1 MLDYHVCN
9 EWSRSSRG
17 KENSPTGVAQ
27 QTGNVT
33 KEEPSI
39 QTATLERTLGLRDLV
54 LLIIGTVIGS
64 GIFIVP
70 GAVLRQVEGAV
81 GLAMLVWLIGGIL
94 SLLGALTYGELAARS
109 PKAGGIYV
117 YIRDCFSP
125 LPAFLYG
132 WTLFL
137 VISSGSI
144 ATLAVAFSAYL
155 GEIVPLTPPLSK
167 VIAVAMIAIVTLV
180 NVIGTR
186 ESADLQNW
194 TTAIKVAAILI
205 MSAVLLWLGRGF
217 SGIGVTLLPT
227 ETGAPLAFGFGLA
240 MIGVLWAYEGWQYVT
255 FSAGETINAQRNF
268 PKALLIGSSTL
279 IGIYLLANLAYLN
292 ALGPARAAQTNSIAA
307 AALTAVVGPWA
318 SKLVAL
324 AILISI
330 FSAANGIA
338 LTAPRVY
345 YAMARDGLFF
355 HRLSEVHPRFRTPA
369 FAVLAGSAWACVLAA
384 TGTFEQLLTYV
395 VFSGWLFYALG
406 AASIFIYRR
415 RRPDVE
421 IPYRV
426 PGYPWTPL
434 LFILAAAA
442 LVINTLVA
450 QPTRAAAGL
459 GVVLL
464 GAPAYLIWRSRKGST
479 DQIITRSKDSV

>member
-1 MLDYHVCN
+1 MAETNAHEGSDPERV
-9 EWSRSSRG
+9 
-17 KENSPTGVAQ
+17 
-27 QTGNVT
+27 
-33 KEEPSI
+33 EPSH
-39 QTATLERTLGLRDLV
+39 QTATLERTLGLRDLI

-70 GAVLRQVEGAV
+70 GAVLRQVQGSVA
-81 GLAMLVWLIGGIL
+81 LAMLVWLAGGIL

-109 PKAGGIYV
+109 AKAGGIYI
-117 YIRDCFSP
+117 YIRDCFGS

-137 VISSGSI
+137 VISSGAI
-144 ATLAVAFSAYL
+144 ATLSVAFSAYL
-155 GEIVPLTPPLSK
+155 GEIVPLTPTLGK
-167 VIAVAMIAIVTLV
+167 LIALGMIAIVTAV
-180 NVIGTR
+180 NVLGTR
-186 ESADLQNW
+186 ESANVQNW

-205 MSAVLLWLGRGF
+205 MSVALLWLGRGF
-217 SGIGVTLLPT
+217 SGAGVSFWPT
-227 ETGAPLAFGFGLA
+227 GDVPSLAAGFGLA

-255 FSAGETINAQRNF
+255 FSAGETLNAQRNF
-268 PKALLIGSSTL
+268 PRALLIGSAAL
-279 IGIYLLANLAYLN
+279 IGIYLLANVSYLA
-292 ALGPARAAQTNSIAA
+292 ALGPIKAAQTDSIAA
-307 AALTAVVGPWA
+307 AAVTAVAGPTA

-330 FSAANGIA
+330 FSAANGVA
-338 LTAPRVY
+338 LTAPRVF

-355 HRLSEVHPRFRTPA
+355 HRLAEVHPRFHTPA
-369 FAVLAGSAWACVLAA
+369 FAVLAGSAWAAVLAA

-415 RRPDVE
+415 RGPEGAR
-421 IPYRV
+421 PYRV

-434 LFILAAAA
+434 LFILSAAA
-442 LVINTLVA
+442 LVINTMVT
-450 QPTRAAAGL
+450 QPLRAAVGL

-464 GAPAYLIWRSRKGST
+464 GTPVYFIWRSRKRG
-479 DQIITRSKDSV
+479 

>member
-1 MLDYHVCN
+1 MAS
-9 EWSRSSRG
+9 E
-17 KENSPTGVAQ
+17 K
-27 QTGNVT
+27 
-33 KEEPSI
+33 PSH
-39 QTATLERTLGLRDLV
+39 QTATLERTLGLRDLI

-70 GAVLRQVEGAV
+70 GAVLRQVQGGVA
-81 GLAMLVWLIGGIL
+81 LAMLVWLAGGIL

-109 PKAGGIYV
+109 AKAGGIYI
-117 YIRDCFSP
+117 YIRDCFGP

-144 ATLAVAFSAYL
+144 ATLSVAFSSYL
-155 GEIVPLTPPLSK
+155 SEIVRLTPALSK
-167 VIAVAMIAIVTLV
+167 VIAVGMIAIVTVV
-180 NVIGTR
+180 NVLGTR

-194 TTAIKVAAILI
+194 TTGIKVAAILI
-205 MSAVLLWLGRGF
+205 MSAALLWFGRGLSEAGITLWPT
-217 SGIGVTLLPT
+217 SG
-227 ETGAPLAFGFGLA
+227 GASLASGFGIA

-255 FSAGETINAQRNF
+255 FSAGETVNPQRNF
-268 PKALLIGSSTL
+268 PRALLIGSAAL
-279 IGIYLLANLAYLN
+279 IGIYLVANVAYLA
-292 ALGPARAAQTNSIAA
+292 ALGPIKAAQTDSIAA
-307 AALTAVVGPWA
+307 AAVTAVAGPWA

-355 HRLSEVHPRFRTPA
+355 HRLSEVHPRFHTPA
-369 FAVLAGSAWACVLAA
+369 FAVLAGSAWAAVLAA

-415 RRPDVE
+415 RRPEVAS
-421 IPYRV
+421 PYRV

-434 LFILAAAA
+434 LFILAATA
-442 LVINTLVA
+442 LVINTIVT
-450 QPTRAAAGL
+450 QPVRAAVGL

-464 GAPAYLIWRSRKGST
+464 GTPVYFIWRSRERGSGSET
-479 DQIITRSKDSV
+479 TLSI